1 MRCAF
6 ALIFAVL
13 LIVPAAHAEVSTV
26 QSGTLLPVHPQS
38 YQSSETCSNCHTR
51 LYKQFKHSMHARAF
65 ENPVFQYQLYEAFL
79 PQMANDNDSVFAAA
93 ACLACH
99 SPTTLFSQNLRLPAP
114 DAVDKSLPGVTC
126 DFCHTLTGYTGPS
139 PGNANYRPS
148 PGPIKYGPLK
158 YSSDWHRAYSQF
170 QRQSEI
176 CAVCHEAT
184 NRFGVPIHTT
194 YSEWR
199 ASAWPNRGIVC
210 QDCHMSASGRLVS
223 GKPVFDS
230 GVLAANTLITPK
242 EREKIYSHNF
252 PGARVDNQ
260 LHGAVKIQV
269 YSFPRKLKP
278 GQPMF
283 IGIELDNTEA
293 GHSLPT
299 GAIELRLAWLDVRL
313 RMQDK
318 EWQLKAEPTAKM
330 NWDVAGASPADKA
343 LNGTDISPGSRLYR
357 AILVD
362 REGQPT
368 LNKWEAVDK
377 VFDNRLQAGEGRREL
392 YRFTL
397 PADVSGSVEVD
408 AVLRYLR
415 YPPGVAKR
423 LGSDTVDSVLVAKAN
438 KIIQISDN

>member
-1 MRCAF
+1 MRCTF
-6 ALIFAVL
+6 TLIFAVL
-13 LIVPAAHAEVSTV
+13 HMVAAAHAEVSTV
-26 QSGTLLPVHPQS
+26 QSSTVLSILPQS
-38 YQSSETCSNCHTR
+38 YQPSKTCSNCHTK
-51 LYKQFKHSMHARAF
+51 LYEQFEQSMHARAF
-65 ENPVFQYQLYEAFL
+65 GNPVFQYQFYETFL
-79 PQMANDNDSVFAAA
+79 SQMTNDNDNVFAAA

-99 SPTTLFSQNLRLPAP
+99 SPTTFLSRNFRLPAR
-114 DAVDKSLPGVTC
+114 DQVDNSVPGVTC

-158 YSSDWHRAYSQF
+158 FSSDWHRAYSQF

-223 GKPVFDS
+223 GRPVFDS
-230 GVLAANTLITPK
+230 GVLAVNTLIKPK
-242 EREKIYSHNF
+242 ERDRIYSHRF
-252 PGARVDNQ
+252 PGARIDNQ
-260 LHGAVKIQV
+260 LQGAVKLQV
-269 YSFPRKLKP
+269 YSFPKRLRP
-278 GQPMF
+278 GQTMF

-293 GHSLPT
+293 GHSIPT
-299 GAIELRLAWLDVRL
+299 GAIEFRLAWLDVKL

-318 EWQLKAEPTAKM
+318 EWQLKATPASKM
-330 NWDVAGASPADKA
+330 SWDVAGANPADKA
-343 LNGTDISPGSRLYR
+343 LNDTAISPGSRLYR

-368 LNKWEAVDK
+368 RNKWEAFDK

-397 PADVSGSVEVD
+397 PADVSGSVEID

-415 YPPGVAKR
+415 YPPGIAKHV
-423 LGSDTVDSVLVAKAN
+423 GIDTVDSVLVAKAN
-438 KIIQISDN
+438 KIIQIGDN